1 MAVLT
6 KGFFYKKMYGGYC
19 QAAKKSARNNEVTVL
34 TEVAIR
40 RGFTVLKVSLY
51 GRQGKM
57 AVRCVH
63 F

>member
-1 MAVLT
+1 MAVFAKRPKK
-6 KGFFYKKMYGGYC
+6 KG
-19 QAAKKSARNNEVTVL
+19 RNNEVTVL

-40 RGFTVLKVSLY
+40 RGFTVLNVSLY

-57 AVRCVH
+57 AVHCVH